1 MKRKV
6 FRNCVLAVL
15 AAVFALSA
23 MLAPGSAR
31 AWATKTH
38 GYSANVLLKDAAD
51 GYITID
57 GASYRMPE
65 EYATALRKYP
75 EAFRAGA
82 LGPDFYPDML
92 TGQSYIH
99 PYDVKSGTGVGDWL
113 MLLVDAAN
121 SLPKNC
127 DERMQA
133 IAFTLGMAVHYAGDQ
148 FGHDFINAFAGAAY
162 PAYLDVARDLAN
174 NDPAK
179 LYYILRHMLEEK
191 CLDNLIGSRL
201 GQDTAVAAPVD
212 FVLNTWVYDGTA
224 NAGIAGL
231 YQQYSGFKSTKLQYL
246 YLVELRTVLY
256 HTANMLRDPLAPSS
270 SAAYFDEW
278 VNGLGTKSTELI
290 RFVFHDPLLPSLVAT
305 YLDAWIDDLDTATRE
320 LVKAFDDIAHDML
333 AGAEG
338 KDTVDIVKD
347 RLQTWLDDYG
357 VYTSPEPD
365 WLRRIASALSRT
377 EEWVMDQLGITGL
390 LQRWNEFKDGLIDDA
405 VQWGLS
411 LTGFDYHAYKVLLE
425 NPEFWLNFFLQE
437 KGDLPQSKDDLIRYI
452 TNTTALRNPEN
463 LSEDYRDFL
472 TYLQYFT
479 EEGDPEKLA
488 AFYNT
493 VMMGKLILLGP
504 DNLNSFFGKYGVTSA
519 FKNAEGKV
527 MTDEVCLRIHT
538 AKNGFFGTNGTDD
551 SVYARILGP
560 DGNELADKLL
570 DRSAY
575 NDFESDSTDIY
586 YIELSQKVPLDQ
598 LTITLRL
605 EKAYGIAQNPDE
617 WILDKV
623 QAACR
628 CNGVVVLTS
637 QTILDK
643 KTSLKVWGEEYPLT
657 LRPNADALKYT
668 TALNPTVISYM
679 KSNDNST
686 QWVNDKNLLW
696 SDMTARRRI
705 LYEVFRGF
713 RPEIVLS
720 PAETTQETGTV
731 TALIGTFTSF
741 WNGIPLERR
750 NSNAAQFDPA
760 VNETRQEKCS
770 DTVRIMDVS
779 GTARQV
785 LTGTVTDGVMT
796 VDLSSLSPGT
806 YMLRAD
812 YDGDAFNGPAQSNIV
827 TVTVAGDSATL
838 GDPITDQTGNFL
850 YYLRNDGSA
859 ELLEYCGHTY
869 DVVIP
874 GTLDGHP
881 LMAVRRNPFLHD
893 DDGLFS
899 ANAVRSVTVAPDH
912 PSLTGIDGVLF
923 SKANGTLIAYP
934 SERSAETYQIPEGTG
949 SIGDYAFYACD
960 LRSVIIPDSVT
971 SIGKRAFGTCTSLTS
986 LRIPGSV
993 TSIGTRAFDFCIS
1006 LSSVMI
1012 PDGVTHIGDQAFLLC
1027 GSLTAITLPDSVT
1040 SIGVNPFSRCENLTD
1055 VRISSDHPALAMV
1068 DGVLFSKAD
1077 HRLVWYPPTKTADFY
1092 TVPQGT
1098 ATIGGYAFLNC
1109 SSLVGIHIPDS
1120 VTRIE
1125 SYAFNSCS
1133 GLRSIEIPD
1142 SVTSLGDGA
1151 FYSCR
1156 NLTAAVIPGSVTAI
1170 GAETFDGCSNLTSV
1184 TIPDSVTGIGL
1195 LAFGNCSSLTSVDIP
1210 DSVVTIGRLAFANCP
1225 RLTAVSIPDSVTGIG
1240 PEAFE
1245 YCAGLVSVRIP
1256 AGVTSIGENAFAS
1269 CARDLLITVSPGSY
1283 AEQYCKNHGLQYRFG
1298 Q

>member
-15 AAVFALSA
+15 AAVFAFSA

-92 TGQSYIH
+92 TGQTYIH

-174 NDPAK
+174 NDPTR

-290 RFVFHDPLLPSLVAT
+290 RFVFQDPLLPSLVAT
-305 YLDAWIDDLDTATRE
+305 YLDAWIEDLDTATRE

-357 VYTSPEPD
+357 VYASPEPD

-377 EEWVMDQLGITGL
+377 EEWVMEQLGITGL

-437 KGDLPQSKDDLIRYI
+437 KGDLPQSKDDLMRYI

-605 EKAYGIAQNPDE
+605 EKAYGIAQDPDE
-617 WILDKV
+617 WTLDKV

-643 KTSLKVWGEEYPLT
+643 KTTLKVWKDEYPLA
-657 LRPNADALKYT
+657 LRQNADALKYT

-696 SDMTARRRI
+696 SDMTARRKI
-705 LYEVFRGF
+705 LYGVFHGF

-720 PAETTQETGTV
+720 TAEITQETGTV
-731 TALIGTFTSF
+731 TALTGTFTSF
-741 WNGIPLERR
+741 WNGVSLERR
-750 NSNAAQFDPA
+750 NSNAARFDTA
-760 VNETRQEKCS
+760 VNETQQEKCS
-770 DTVRIMDVS
+770 GTVRIMDVS

-796 VDLSSLSPGT
+796 ADLSSLSRGN

-827 TVTVAGDSATL
+827 MVAITRDSTA
-838 GDPITDQTGNFL
+838 IVYRIIDQTGMFQ
-850 YYLRNDGSA
+850 YVIQQDGSA
-859 ELLEYCGHTY
+859 EILEYCGRAY

-874 GTLDGHP
+874 NTLDGHRVTAIGDSTFENRHS
-881 LMAVRRNPFLHD
+881 LT
-893 DDGLFS
+893 
-899 ANAVRSVTVAPDH
+899 SVTIPEGVTTIGEYAFNNCSSLNSVIISDSVTTIGDMAFANC
-912 PSLTGIDGVLF
+912 PSLT
-923 SKANGTLIAYP
+923 SMT
-934 SERSAETYQIPEGTG
+934 
-949 SIGDYAFYACD
+949 
-960 LRSVIIPDSVT
+960 IPDSVT
-971 SIGKRAFGTCTSLTS
+971 T
-986 LRIPGSV
+986 
-993 TSIGTRAFDFCIS
+993 
-1006 LSSVMI
+1006 
-1012 PDGVTHIGDQAFLLC
+1012 IGDMAFAGC
-1027 GSLTAITLPDSVT
+1027 YTLTNMT
-1040 SIGVNPFSRCENLTD
+1040 
-1055 VRISSDHPALAMV
+1055 
-1068 DGVLFSKAD
+1068 
-1077 HRLVWYPPTKTADFY
+1077 
-1092 TVPQGT
+1092 
-1098 ATIGGYAFLNC
+1098 
-1109 SSLVGIHIPDS
+1109 IPDS
-1120 VTRIE
+1120 VTTIGDM
-1125 SYAFNSCS
+1125 AFYRCTKLSSVTIPNSVIKIGDNPFAYCDNLTS
-1133 GLRSIEIPD
+1133 ILISPNHPYLATINDILFSKPDKRLIYCPHDLRADTYSIPQGVKKIGSFAFSDCNNLSSVTIPD
-1142 SVTSLGDGA
+1142 SVTTIGDKA
-1151 FYSCR
+1151 FDRCNS
-1156 NLTAAVIPGSVTAI
+1156 
-1170 GAETFDGCSNLTSV
+1170 LTSV
-1184 TIPDSVTGIGL
+1184 TIPDSVTTIGISAFSNCGSL
-1195 LAFGNCSSLTSVDIP
+1195 SSVTIPEGTTTIGDLTFANCYSLSSVTIPDSVTEIGEYAFYSCTKLTNVTIPNSVTTIGYLAFYYCSSLTSMTIPSSVTTIGNEAFAYCSSLTSVTIP
-1210 DSVVTIGRLAFANCP
+1210 NSVATIGDLAFHGCNN
-1225 RLTAVSIPDSVTGIG
+1225 LT
-1240 PEAFE
+1240 
-1245 YCAGLVSVRIP
+1245 
-1256 AGVTSIGENAFAS
+1256 
-1269 CARDLLITVSPGSY
+1269 LIVDWGSY
-1283 AEQYCKNHGLQYRFG
+1283 AEEYCKQNSLLYTYPNALDWLNN
-1298 Q
+1298 